1 MAALAFAAVCDR
13 KENSFRARYRIAAAR
28 RTAAIPARMYKN
40 PARRPQGQQPCMKT
54 PHDGPCGRRAGSP
67 LMVSKRTIS
76 DERSRSTN
84 RFAEFGFEN
93 TYGHGLHRDLPFGI
107 GQCAERTAE
116 ALLRQSVAQA
126 VVSERQGPS
135 HAEISF
141 IGVSRIARS
150 TTRPSPTRQATVRP
164 SDVANSAVR

>member
-1 MAALAFAAVCDR
+1 
-13 KENSFRARYRIAAAR
+13 
-28 RTAAIPARMYKN
+28 MYEN
-40 PARRPQGQQPCMKT
+40 PARRSLRPSCGVAAMVKQTDDIGRTQP
-54 PHDGPCGRRAGSP
+54 
-67 LMVSKRTIS
+67 VN
-76 DERSRSTN
+76 E

-141 IGVSRIARS
+141 IGGFAHRSEHDEAVADPTGDRTAVGRRELGGPMIRTLRIVGRI
-150 TTRPSPTRQATVRP
+150 R
-164 SDVANSAVR
+164 